1 MLLICGEQV
10 DYYYPIIFML
20 ILKQYIICNFVWI
33 YENWNVEINAASLF
47 NKTVVIFSNDKYEY
61 VSSEATLLILFDNDN
76 DNDVVFDRFS
86 STRTYHLP
94 NAS

>member
-1 MLLICGEQV
+1 M
-10 DYYYPIIFML
+10 
-20 ILKQYIICNFVWI
+20 
-33 YENWNVEINAASLF
+33 EINAASLF
-47 NKTVVIFSNDKYEY
+47 NKTVFSNDKYEY

-94 NAS
+94 NAR